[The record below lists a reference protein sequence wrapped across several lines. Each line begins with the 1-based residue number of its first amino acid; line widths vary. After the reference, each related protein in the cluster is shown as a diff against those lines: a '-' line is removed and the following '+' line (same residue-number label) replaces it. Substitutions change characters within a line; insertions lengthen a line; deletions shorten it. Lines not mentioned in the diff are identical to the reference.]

1 MFDELTNIFHPQP
14 AIVHSFKQVLQV
26 NIFSFPYLKI
36 LLGIVFF
43 LPRQGFFK
51 FSCHSTPNYLESP
64 ICSKPKRAV
73 CDTWEKWSFS
83 ESCFIGIVPRWSD
96 FSQTWNRWHYPNTGN
111 LRKRLKAWDNLD
123 DYYCWWSESTQD
135 DQQDDQWW
143 STKDDQWWSTQPL
156 VLPRRSPVTTPGQI
170 EARLWQGGI
179 LRLHWRNRLHSV
191 QGNTYSWTDP
201 PYKSQGSLT

>member
-36 LLGIVFF
+36 FLGFF
-43 LPRQGFFK
+43 LPRQGFLK
-51 FSCHSTPNYLESP
+51 LSCHSTPNYMESP

-111 LRKRLKAWDNLD
+111 LRKRLKASDNLD

-135 DQQDDQWW
+135 DHHQDDQWW
-143 STKDDQWWSTQPL
+143 STQDYQDDHQDDHTRTDWGKTMAGRASTP
-156 VLPRRSPVTTPGQI
+156 
-170 EARLWQGGI
+170 
-179 LRLHWRNRLHSV
+179 
-191 QGNTYSWTDP
+191 
-201 PYKSQGSLT
+201 SLTQSTSRSTR